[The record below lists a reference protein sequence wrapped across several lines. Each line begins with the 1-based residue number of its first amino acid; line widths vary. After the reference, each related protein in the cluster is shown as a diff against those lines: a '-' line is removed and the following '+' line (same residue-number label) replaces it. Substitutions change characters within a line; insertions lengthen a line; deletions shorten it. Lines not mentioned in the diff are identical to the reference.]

1 MQNKSPYLQQL
12 LQELQVAEIHAAR
25 GKVIVEQ
32 QRKRADRLRSTS
44 GPATPATRDADM
56 LLRVVEDTQNLLES
70 HVDLMK
76 REVAGGVVGRG
87 RDEASKMAGLE
98 KAEPPLLHRRG

>member
-32 QRKRADRLRSTS
+32 QRKRADRLRRTS

-56 LLRVVEDTQNLLES
+56 LLRVVEDTQNLFES

-76 REVAGGVVGRG
+76 REVAS
-87 RDEASKMAGLE
+87 EL
-98 KAEPPLLHRRG
+98 